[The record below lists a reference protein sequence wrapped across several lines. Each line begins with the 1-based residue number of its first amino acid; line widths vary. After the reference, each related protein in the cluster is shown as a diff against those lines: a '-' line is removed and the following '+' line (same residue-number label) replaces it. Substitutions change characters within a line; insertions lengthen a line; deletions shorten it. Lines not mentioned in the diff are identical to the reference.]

1 MRSNSL
7 HYSLKIWGT
16 ALLIAPA
23 LNLVVADFIRP
34 PYNGGVGEYILDQL
48 SAYFFTAFFAGIFS
62 VITWFLLFVVIQIT
76 IRTFPLKVPVK
87 YITMVTGVLLTIG
100 TFYAV
105 FGWLFNTRDEYFPFM
120 IFTYLCIAAGAY
132 FYKLKIENESENI
145 EI

>member
-7 HYSLKIWGT
+7 FYSLKIWGT

-34 PYNGGVGEYILDQL
+34 PYNGGAGQYILDQL

-62 VITWFLLFVVIQIT
+62 VITWLLLFLVIQII
-76 IRTFPLKVPVK
+76 IRVFPLKVYVK
-87 YITMVTGVLLTIG
+87 YIIMVTGVLLTLG

-105 FGWLFNTRDEYFPFM
+105 FGWLFHTRDEYFPFM
-120 IFTYLCIAAGAY
+120 IFTYLCIAGGAY
-132 FYKLKIENESENI
+132 FYNLKIENESGSI